1 MHINNLKKAALI
13 AMGYNSLVSCFPVN
27 EDILAERDDTAA
39 TVEAIV
45 SIGLFTSTEATAS
58 HVHLD

>member
-1 MHINNLKKAALI
+1 MHTNNLKKAALLAI
-13 AMGYNSLVSCFPVN
+13 GYSSLVSCFPVN

-45 SIGLFTSTEATAS
+45 SIDRSTPTEATAS
-58 HVHLD
+58 YVQLD